1 MLWRDVRRMRPGWE
15 GACVTTLLEMPFGA
29 QRQNFCDAMR
39 DLVVSPA
46 MGVSTFGA
54 RCGVGA
60 RIAPPFM
67 EATDASRL
75 VCVVVVSYQ
84 EYSHSRGASQ
94 CEQTPYPGRSRN
106 PGRMGSGS
114 KPTGDRHIAIRVR
127 AEPSQHCQ
135 GARQHIIKRQTI
147 GTTWFQ
153 SEAPRKQSAHPRK
166 HLPPGQ
172 PERAKRSAKARC
184 LTPPPSRHRACLAS
198 SWQPPRR
205 VVGPQRRASCPDR
218 PLRPRPPLSFSA
230 AAAPPPGTT
239 RTAST

>member
-1 MLWRDVRRMRPGWE
+1 MRPGGE

-84 EYSHSRGASQ
+84 EYSLSH
-94 CEQTPYPGRSRN
+94 TPFLLLPYF
-106 PGRMGSGS
+106 
-114 KPTGDRHIAIRVR
+114 I
-127 AEPSQHCQ
+127 C
-135 GARQHIIKRQTI
+135 
-147 GTTWFQ
+147 
-153 SEAPRKQSAHPRK
+153 SAHTFTE
-166 HLPPGQ
+166 GG
-172 PERAKRSAKARC
+172 
-184 LTPPPSRHRACLAS
+184 
-198 SWQPPRR
+198 
-205 VVGPQRRASCPDR
+205 V
-218 PLRPRPPLSFSA
+218 
-230 AAAPPPGTT
+230 
-239 RTAST
+239 